1 MRGNR
6 AVDDQEATRG
16 NLKGSLVG
24 QGGRAAA
31 VSAFLAL
38 AARRL
43 LATAFVVARHGSL
56 GPSNGLAAIHEVLC
70 FLQVSPRLTG
80 PRAGSLCEP
89 AGGWV
94 GRWGRFDQLFVTACP
109 HAPLHPSTR
118 SPLLPFPPGPCPIQA
133 LAYCVNTLPGS
144 PWVGQPV
151 VHGAATAVGALA
163 ALNTNAA
170 YETLVSGAAFAWV
183 PLVAGVYILCAASYH
198 RERQSGLLPV
208 KVCAIGAGRTLD
220 LPLGAGRALAECW
233 GIPLQPPPCQGS
245 NSLMF
250 LSVATAKPR
259 LPRPPPPSST
269 HPRIRSVHYPYDI

>member
-1 MRGNR
+1 
-6 AVDDQEATRG
+6 
-16 NLKGSLVG
+16 
-24 QGGRAAA
+24 

-89 AGGWV
+89 A
-94 GRWGRFDQLFVTACP
+94 
-109 HAPLHPSTR
+109 LHPSTR

-163 ALNTNAA
+163 ALNTSTA
-170 YETLVSGAAFAWV
+170 YETLVSGTAFAWV
-183 PLVAGVYILCAASYH
+183 PLVAGVYILCATSYH

-208 KVCAIGAGRTLD
+208 KVRVWHACGG
-220 LPLGAGRALAECW
+220 
-233 GIPLQPPPCQGS
+233 
-245 NSLMF
+245 
-250 LSVATAKPR
+250 
-259 LPRPPPPSST
+259 LPRGAAGHSW
-269 HPRIRSVHYPYDI
+269 